1 MILHGWVFLALQGLI
16 LLVLVVQY
24 VQGGRLWRSLEH
36 WQVTTRERQRR
47 EWWHAEENRELKQA
61 LQAEKIRAAQ
71 LQRSLD
77 ELRAE
82 A

>member
-24 VQGGRLWRSLEH
+24 LQSGRLWRSLDH
-36 WQVTTRERQRR
+36 WQVTARERQRR

-61 LQAEKIRAAQ
+61 LQAEKIRVAQ
-71 LQRSLD
+71 LQHRLD
-77 ELRAE
+77 ELRTQA
-82 A
+82 